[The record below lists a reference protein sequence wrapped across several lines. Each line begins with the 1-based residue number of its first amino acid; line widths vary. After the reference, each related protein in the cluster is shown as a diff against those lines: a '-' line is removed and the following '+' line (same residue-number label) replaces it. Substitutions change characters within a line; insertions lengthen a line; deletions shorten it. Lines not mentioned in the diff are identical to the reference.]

1 MLKIS
6 LMKYSTI
13 YKIIAL
19 GLICVGTFKSYSS
32 ELNCQVQVVSP
43 KLQNNSANTEIFSSL
58 QVEVLNF
65 MNNTKWTQDVITD
78 DEQIDCS
85 ILITLDNEVS
95 SGNYEGSIQVQ
106 CVRPV
111 YNSSYLSP
119 VFTFKDN
126 DFQIS
131 YQRNTAL
138 IFTPDRYSSNLTSI
152 LAFYAYLI
160 LGYDY
165 DTYSLEGGTKYF
177 LKAQQIVTNAGNSP
191 YKGWKTDSD
200 QRNRFHIIDD
210 ILQSVFKP
218 MRKCIYNY
226 HLKGFDKLYDNPDQ
240 GLNIII
246 SALQEIRKV
255 HRVRANT
262 INQQLFFT
270 AKMDELKNLFSE
282 ANQSQKNRF
291 LAIVKEINAVN
302 MNTYNKINK
311 K

>member
-1 MLKIS
+1 MNS
-6 LMKYSTI
+6 LITFRFVALMFFSFAAFVQYSH
-13 YKIIAL
+13 AH
-19 GLICVGTFKSYSS
+19 
-32 ELNCQVQVVSP
+32 ELNCQVQVVAP
-43 KLQNNSANTEIFSSL
+43 KLQNNSANTEIFNNL
-58 QVEVLNF
+58 EVEVLNF
-65 MNNTKWTQDVITD
+65 MNNTKWTQEVITA

-106 CVRPV
+106 CARPV

-119 VFTFKDN
+119 VFTFKDT
-126 DFQIS
+126 DFQIT

-138 IFTPDRYSSNLTSI
+138 IFTPDRFTSNLTSI

-165 DTYSLEGGTKYF
+165 DTFSLEGGTKYF
-177 LKAQQIVTNAGNSP
+177 QKAQQIVTNAGNSP
-191 YKGWKTDSD
+191 FNGWKTDSD
-200 QRNRFHIIDD
+200 RRNRFHIIDN

-218 MRKCIYNY
+218 LRKCSYNY
-226 HLKGFDKLYDNPDQ
+226 HLKGFDLLYDKQDE
-240 GLNIII
+240 GLNVII

-255 HRVRANT
+255 HRIRANT

-270 AKMDELKNLFSE
+270 AKMDELMNLFSE
-282 ANQSQKNRF
+282 ANQSQKSRF

-302 MNTYNKINK
+302 LSTYNKINK
-311 K
+311 N